1 MGESQRIS
9 GRDARRRQRRDRSP
23 ARRLSRVKRRLR
35 IAGIKKAA
43 HLSPYRLDINSAKNS
58 SFIPIC
64 FSVLLLDSRDFIASR
79 AARYYYRNSVIRAMN
94 MENRTLAWYADA
106 LLNRVYRPLNGLRNM
121 PNIMYSRLLH
131 LVGNYEKNYG
141 N

>member
-1 MGESQRIS
+1 
-9 GRDARRRQRRDRSP
+9 
-23 ARRLSRVKRRLR
+23 
-35 IAGIKKAA
+35 
-43 HLSPYRLDINSAKNS
+43 
-58 SFIPIC
+58 
-64 FSVLLLDSRDFIASR
+64 
-79 AARYYYRNSVIRAMN
+79 MN